1 MSEGILEIT
10 DSNFDNAVLKAKG
23 GVAIDFWAPWCGP
36 CRALGPIF
44 EEVAA
49 SKAYAGVVTFGKC
62 NVDENS
68 TVPAKYGVKSIPTL
82 MFFKNGELVD
92 QITGMVPKARIEESI
107 KKLA

>member
-10 DSNFDNAVLKAKG
+10 DANFDSEVLNAKG
-23 GVAIDFWAPWCGP
+23 GVAVDFWAPWCGP

-49 SKAYAGVVTFGKC
+49 GKAYAGVVAFGNC

-82 MFFKNGELVD
+82 MFFKDGELVD
-92 QITGMVPKARIEESI
+92 QITGMVPKARIEESL
-107 KKLA
+107 KKIV